1 MIDNLAYQED
11 IREEML
17 NGNVVL
23 MSPRPAVNHNLAM
36 GNIYRAFANRLDGKK
51 CLPFA
56 DGTDV
61 YLTEND
67 RVVPDVM
74 IVCKKEIIKRNGVHG
89 VPDLIVEVLS
99 HGTEKKDRGYKK
111 DLYEKCGVR
120 EYWLVDTENRTV
132 EVYLLKNEKFVLD
145 EVYKV
150 FPDYVELSANE
161 QENYKGEVPVS
172 LYSDFTIPLED
183 IFRNL
188 F

>member
-1 MIDNLAYQED
+1 M
-11 IREEML
+11 
-17 NGNVVL
+17 
-23 MSPRPAVNHNLAM
+23 
-36 GNIYRAFANRLDGKK
+36 
-51 CLPFA
+51 
-56 DGTDV
+56 
-61 YLTEND
+61 
-67 RVVPDVM
+67 
-74 IVCKKEIIKRNGVHG
+74 
-89 VPDLIVEVLS
+89 
-99 HGTEKKDRGYKK
+99 
-111 DLYEKCGVR
+111 R

>member
-1 MIDNLAYQED
+1 MADNLAYQEELRD
-11 IREEML
+11 EML
-17 NGNVVL
+17 NGKVVL
-23 MSPRPAVNHNLAM
+23 MSPRPAVNHNE
-36 GNIYRAFANRLDGKK
+36 K
-51 CLPFA
+51 
-56 DGTDV
+56 
-61 YLTEND
+61 D

-74 IVCKKEIIKRNGVHG
+74 IICKKEIIKRNGIHG

-120 EYWLVDTENRTV
+120 EYWLVDTENQTV

-150 FPDYVELSANE
+150 FPDYVELSADE
-161 QENYKGEVPVS
+161 QEHYKSEVPVS
-172 LYSDFTIPLED
+172 LYDDFTIPLEE

>member
-1 MIDNLAYQED
+1 MADNLAYQEELRD
-11 IREEML
+11 EML
-17 NGNVVL
+17 NGKVVL

-36 GNIYRAFANRLDGKK
+36 GNIYRAFANRLDG
-51 CLPFA
+51 
-56 DGTDV
+56 TDV
-61 YLTEND
+61 YLTEKD

-74 IVCKKEIIKRNGVHG
+74 IICKKEIIKRNGVHG

-120 EYWLVDTENRTV
+120 EYWLVDTENQTV
-132 EVYLLKNEKFVLD
+132 EVYLLKSGKFVLD

-150 FPDYVELSANE
+150 FPDYVELSADE
-161 QENYKGEVPVS
+161 QEHYKGEVPVS
-172 LYSDFTIPLED
+172 LYDDFTIPLED